1 MNTGPQKDQQ
11 SADHT
16 TFLCAGYPVSVSG
29 MITVPVSASMYQTV
43 VANLQQIHTQGD
55 GSIQVRTVLQL
66 KVACCCYNMKAG
78 CRRTYFG
85 LN

>member
-1 MNTGPQKDQQ
+1 MNTGPQEDQQ
-11 SADHT
+11 STDHT
-16 TFLCAGYPVSVSG
+16 TCLCAGYPVSVSG

-66 KVACCCYNMKAG
+66 KVACCCYNINAG
-78 CRRTYFG
+78 CR
-85 LN
+85 N

>member
-1 MNTGPQKDQQ
+1 MNTRPQKDQQ
-11 SADHT
+11 SANHS
-16 TFLCAGYPVSVSG
+16 TFICAGYPVSVSG

-66 KVACCCYNMKAG
+66 KVAICCYN
-78 CRRTYFG
+78 RRQDAEKHILF
-85 LN
+85 

>member
-1 MNTGPQKDQQ
+1 
-11 SADHT
+11 
-16 TFLCAGYPVSVSG
+16 VSVSG

-66 KVACCCYNMKAG
+66 KVACCYHLKAG
-78 CRRTYFG
+78 YRETYFH

>member
-1 MNTGPQKDQQ
+1 MNTGPQKDKKKK
-11 SADHT
+11 SAYHT

-55 GSIQVRTVLQL
+55 GSIQVRTALQL
-66 KVACCCYNMKAG
+66 YMKAG
-78 CRRTYFG
+78 CRKAYFG